1 MWRRPLIFA
10 AWVGVVS
17 FGAILPA
24 QDATSG
30 AGNAGAE
37 RPAGTPAPRPGSDAT
52 RDLGGAPARSTESLL
67 QTDIIYLPG
76 PQGDLVPVP
85 LDADLL
91 DYLKSRR
98 PKADPPPTAAPFSIA
113 LVQVEGE
120 ADEDRAQLTARIQ
133 IQVNVDHEW
142 VRVPL
147 ALQDVVLQSKSHQGD
162 GEDAWDGFDREAGH
176 RWWLRGRGKHEIVCA
191 FSVPVRRQGSS
202 RRVQLSLPEAAVTS
216 FSLSVPG
223 QATAAKA
230 LPEGSWVRTTVK
242 GSRSIIDARGR
253 LGRFDLTWQPVSTEE
268 QTQTVL
274 QSETSIAL
282 DISEESLVLEADQA
296 IEAVEGS
303 FSEIRVRIPA
313 GFAFL
318 DVEEKY
324 SRIASARDEGPD
336 RPDFILVQLMEPTKG
351 PVFLHWTLAAA
362 FPKGTGRIIVDGF
375 EVQQA
380 VRQSGEI
387 LIGPADGFRVTRREG
402 EAGYVHRSQPSAAR
416 ASKPWSS
423 AWRFLKQ
430 PFKLT
435 LDVQEVEAYYTV
447 EPRWKLHVAGA
458 YVELDGVLQVHVAR
472 DRGAV
477 QSLTLDW
484 PAWKGDGWILQT
496 VEAPQIIQRIEVED
510 ADASARIRIRLEGR
524 KVGSFQVPFRAR
536 RPLAA
541 GTNAFDVSLPAAL
554 SSARGPSLVD
564 VTCDENLETEVRR
577 IPPSN
582 NDAVPN
588 SAAANAAAPNPAPA
602 VAANP
607 AAPPAA
613 AGGPDKEDRAANWA
627 RTWKL
632 RIDDASPRLAIRTM
646 AHERVLRC
654 ESTADVTVR
663 GDRVEVAQRM
673 LFRVDYEPLAK
684 LRLLVP
690 RHLAENLGVLY
701 NDKDVL
707 STTPVS
713 AGLESDPRAV
723 VRVMLLEPRTG
734 EFSLV
739 VRYSIDIP
747 PDSSSDGPVR
757 TGAQF
762 TVPLIIPDE
771 TTVTATRL
779 RLKGDQTRSLDV
791 VGTQFQPGPATAD
804 WHTYLAP
811 GAFPNA
817 SLRTDAVN
825 RRATGAMVV
834 ERLWAQTRLDPSGA
848 VEGRMWLRVDGA
860 TRVFPLTV
868 PPSVELLQVQ
878 WNGVEIDRRVSGRS
892 SNASDEAEASLFD
905 LFLDDNDVS
914 SGLLLLVWQQT
925 GLSQPGLLRQPEFL
939 FPAPEEGIP
948 IRESAWELI
957 LPQGQHLL
965 TPPVGYAGRFRWFW
979 SQTHFHRVVL
989 PEFRSPGEWLAAG
1002 LLVSGPPRPGA
1013 SARTSLTPA
1022 ELARINDSLS
1032 AAGDD
1037 GNHYVFTHI
1046 GGLGASSLGTISFAM
1061 LVLAGAGAAW
1071 MGGLVL
1077 VKLPAA
1083 RNAVVILSVGLALVA
1098 IGLVFPASFALLA
1111 QPAVAGLMLAALM
1124 AGLERMLSRD
1134 REPPILTINAPSD
1147 PGRAAPRASSVA
1159 RLNVGAGIPEPAPRS
1174 DVSRPEISLGRPD
1187 LAGTG
1192 SAVGGARQ

>member
-1 MWRRPLIFA
+1 MA
-10 AWVGVVS
+10 APKPNG
-17 FGAILPA
+17 
-24 QDATSG
+24 
-30 AGNAGAE
+30 E
-37 RPAGTPAPRPGSDAT
+37 RPAAASVPAS
-52 RDLGGAPARSTESLL
+52 APAASRPAAESPRNPSVDVSRPADSLL

-98 PKADPPPTAAPFSIA
+98 PRTDAQPATAAYSIA
-113 LVQVEGE
+113 LVDVKGE

-133 IQVNVDHEW
+133 VQVNVDNEW

-147 ALQDVVLQSKSHQGD
+147 ALQDVVLQSKSHEGVGD
-162 GEDAWDGFDREAGH
+162 DAWDGFDREAGH
-176 RWWLRGRGKHEIVCA
+176 RWWLRGRGKHDIDCT
-191 FSVPVRRQGSS
+191 FSVPIRRQGSG
-202 RRVQLSLPEAAVTS
+202 RRLQLSLPEAAVTS

-230 LPEGSWVRTTVK
+230 LPEGSWVRTSAK
-242 GSRSIIDARGR
+242 AGRSVIEARGR

-303 FSEIRVRIPA
+303 FTEIRVRTPA
-313 GFAFL
+313 GFEFL
-318 DVEEKY
+318 NVEEKY
-324 SRIASARDEGPD
+324 SRIASYRDEGPD
-336 RPDFILVQLMEPTKG
+336 HPEMQVIQFTEPTKG
-351 PVFLHWTLAAA
+351 PIFLHWTLAAA
-362 FPKGTGRIIVDGF
+362 FPKGTNRIVVEGF

-477 QSLTLDW
+477 QSLMLDW
-484 PAWKGDGWILQT
+484 PSWKADGWILQS
-496 VEAPQIIQRIEVED
+496 VEAPQIIQRVEVED
-510 ADASARIRIRLEGR
+510 AEASTRIRIRLEGR
-524 KVGSFQVPFRAR
+524 KVGSFQIPFRAR

-541 GTNAFDVSLPAAL
+541 GTTAFEVSLPAAAPTSL
-554 SSARGPSLVD
+554 PATPSAALSARGPSLVD
-564 VTCDENLETEVRR
+564 VTCDENLETDVRR
-577 IPPSN
+577 ISPTP
-582 NDAVPN
+582 NDAQPN
-588 SAAANAAAPNPAPA
+588 PAPANGAAPNPAPA
-602 VAANP
+602 VAVNP
-607 AAPPAA
+607 ASPLAA
-613 AGGPDKEDRAANWA
+613 AGNPDKEDRTANWA

-632 RIDDASPRLAIRTM
+632 RIDDAYPRLAIRTM
-646 AHERVLRC
+646 AHERDVRC
-654 ESTADVTVR
+654 ESTADVTIR
-663 GDRVEVAQRM
+663 GDRLEVAQRM
-673 LFRVDYEPLAK
+673 QFSVSYEPLGK

-707 STTPVS
+707 STTPVA
-713 AGLESDPRAV
+713 AGLESDPRAA
-723 VRVMLLEPRTG
+723 VRVILLQPRTG

-739 VRYSIDIP
+739 VRYSIDLP
-747 PDSSSDGPVR
+747 PDSLNDGQR
-757 TGAQF
+757 DNAAQA

-779 RLKGDQTRSLDV
+779 RLRGDQTRTLDV

-804 WHTYLAP
+804 WNTFLAS
-811 GAFPNA
+811 GSIPNA
-817 SLRTDAVN
+817 SLKTAAVN
-825 RRATGAMVV
+825 HRAAGAMVV

-848 VEGRMWLRVDGA
+848 VQGRMWLRVDGA
-860 TRVFPLTV
+860 ARVFPLTI
-868 PPSVELLQVQ
+868 PPAVELIEAE
-878 WNGVEIDRRVSGRS
+878 WNGADIRREFGKS
-892 SNASDEAEASLFD
+892 SRRTGETGDASID
-905 LFLDDNDVS
+905 LFLGDTAHG
-914 SGLLLLVWQQT
+914 SGLLSLVWHQS
-925 GLSQPGLLRQPEFL
+925 GLSRPGLLRQPEFE
-939 FPAPEEGIP
+939 FPTPDSGIP
-948 IRESAWELI
+948 IRESAWEVL

-965 TPPVGYAGRFRWFW
+965 TPPDGYAGRFRWFW
-979 SQTHFHRVVL
+979 TQTHFHRVIL
-989 PEFRSPGEWLAAG
+989 PEFASPAEWLAAG
-1002 LLVSGPPRPGA
+1002 LGFSSQPGSA
-1013 SARTSLTPA
+1013 SADRASVSSTH
-1022 ELARINDSLS
+1022 LARINESLS
-1032 AAGDD
+1032 AGNDD
-1037 GNHYVFTHI
+1037 GNRYVFTRI
-1046 GGLGASSLGTISFAM
+1046 GGLETSSVGTISFAM
-1061 LVLAGAGAAW
+1061 LVLSGAGAAW
-1071 MGGLVL
+1071 MAGLVL
-1077 VKLPAA
+1077 VKLPGA
-1083 RNAVVILSVGLALVA
+1083 RNAVAILSAGLVIVS

-1111 QPAVAGLMLAALM
+1111 QPAVAGLLLAALM

-1134 REPPILTINAPSD
+1134 REPPVLTINAPSD

-1159 RLNVGAGIPEPAPRS
+1159 RMNVGPATPEAAGPRS
-1174 DVSRPEISLGRPD
+1174 DPSIPEISLGRPEM
-1187 LAGTG
+1187 AGSG
-1192 SAVGGARQ
+1192 SSVGGARQ